1 MHIPYSII
9 ETEFEEFA
17 GFQWDEGNINKNLV
31 EHQAEDWE
39 SEQVFF
45 NEAVLVLDDPKHSL
59 VEKRWAAFGR
69 TDAGRLLVV
78 IFTKRGN
85 LLRVISA
92 RDMNRKEMKYYEENA

>member
-1 MHIPYSII
+1 M

-31 EHQAEDWE
+31 EHQVEDWE

-45 NEAVLVLDDPKHSL
+45 NEPVLVLDDPKHSL

-69 TDAGRLLVV
+69 TDAGRILVV

>member
-1 MHIPYSII
+1 M

-31 EHQAEDWE
+31 EHQVEDWE

-45 NEAVLVLDDPKHSL
+45 NEPVLILDDPKHSL

>member
-1 MHIPYSII
+1 M

-31 EHQAEDWE
+31 KHQVEDWE
-39 SEQVFF
+39 SEQAFF
-45 NEAVLVLDDPKHSL
+45 NEPVLVLDDPKHSL

-69 TDAGRLLVV
+69 KDAGRLLVV

-92 RDMNRKEMKYYEENA
+92 RDMNRKEMKFYEENA

>member
-1 MHIPYSII
+1 M

-31 EHQAEDWE
+31 EHQVEDWE

-45 NEAVLVLDDPKHSL
+45 NEPVLVLDDPKHSL